1 MLEPSGFSGARQGSS
16 MTEQWKFVT
25 GNCAFGRKVKGT
37 AYPAMA
43 MLKLPRY
50 EITGRIEREH
60 DAASRGVMGRLR
72 KSNRF
77 ESYHGG
83 MTEPEGLTASPVFQ
97 WRHVRKIIQVN
108 SGEHTVSPVHPI
120 MSSTVNGRTEVAHP
134 ITQRGNGG
142 NALCVVGVAGST
154 GDSEDSITSREG
166 SGYTRN
172 TAVHNSGETLL
183 NHQEEIQRRSCIC
196 DHGQEGACQGHVQV
210 PLL

>member
-1 MLEPSGFSGARQGSS
+1 MVNQC
-16 MTEQWKFVT
+16 KFGT
-25 GNCAFGRKVKGT
+25 GNCWHDQLATGT
-37 AYPAMA
+37 ESAATLI
-43 MLKLPRY
+43 LKLPGC

-60 DAASRGVMGRLR
+60 DVASKGAMGRLR

-154 GDSEDSITSREG
+154 DDSEDSITSREG
-166 SGYTRN
+166 SGHTRN
-172 TAVHNSGETLL
+172 TAVRNIG
-183 NHQEEIQRRSCIC
+183 R
-196 DHGQEGACQGHVQV
+196 DPFPQG
-210 PLL
+210 